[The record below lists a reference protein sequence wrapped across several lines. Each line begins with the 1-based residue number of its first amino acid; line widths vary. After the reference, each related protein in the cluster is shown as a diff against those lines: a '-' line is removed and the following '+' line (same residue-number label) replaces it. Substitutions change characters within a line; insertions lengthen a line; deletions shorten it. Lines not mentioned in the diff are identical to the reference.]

1 MIEWLENCDLYPKF
15 FWKGRSDRTAWAACG
30 KKREY
35 FTLPA
40 QIHERVFGALSFTP
54 FQSGDRLSAA
64 PADRLWSGFPSCY
77 FFEPR
82 YLKQGEVEYPSPP
95 LSLSLQ
101 NRSDL
106 PDRAVWGKNV
116 EATRDLIQ
124 KGELKKAVLARITT
138 FSFEAPLSPWN
149 VVRHLLETARRATV
163 FAFQPSP
170 SVLFLG
176 ASPEH
181 LYTRSGRSLFTEAV
195 AGTCS
200 LGVPDEELLHSAKDR
215 LEFTVVKEAIF
226 EALHPLTTEM
236 HWLGEDTLVKTTA
249 VKHIYNRLHATLKEG
264 VFDRQLIEI
273 LHPTPAMGGSPKGAA
288 LQWISTIEPF
298 ERGLYASPIGW
309 IDPEGAEF
317 AVGIRSALIR
327 ENRLHLFTGAG
338 IVADSN
344 SQKEWEEIELKM
356 RPFIPKLSCE
366 FCTAHD

>member
-1 MIEWLENCDLYPKF
+1 MIRWLENGDLYPKF
-15 FWKGRSDRTAWAACG
+15 FWKGRADETAWAACG
-30 KKREY
+30 IKREY
-35 FTLPA
+35 FTLPT
-40 QIHERVFGALSFTP
+40 QIHERVFGALAFSP
-54 FQSGDRLSAA
+54 FQSG
-64 PADRLWSGFPSCY
+64 DRLWSGFPSCY

-82 YLKQGEVEYPSPP
+82 YLKQGVVSYPSHP
-95 LSLSLQ
+95 LSLALQ

-106 PDRAVWGKNV
+106 PDRAVWEKNV
-116 EATRDLIQ
+116 EATRELIH

-138 FSFEAPLSPWN
+138 FSFETPLSPWN
-149 VVRHLLETARRATV
+149 LVRHLLLTARRATV

-195 AGTCS
+195 AGTCPIA
-200 LGVPDEELLHSAKDR
+200 VPDKELLHSAKDR
-215 LEFTVVKEAIF
+215 LEFNVVKEAIF
-226 EALHPLTTEM
+226 DVLHPLTTEM
-236 HWLGEDTLVKTTA
+236 HWLSEDTLIQTTA
-249 VKHIYNRLHATLKEG
+249 MKHLYNRLHATLQG
-264 VFDRQLIEI
+264 RVTDQQLLES

-309 IDPEGAEF
+309 IDHEGAEF

-356 RPFIPKLSCE
+356 RPFIQK
-366 FCTAHD
+366 